1 MLNLSSSRLCLV
13 AFTLGGMLLSGCQKN
28 ESNSAN
34 KEPARQGSSTPAAP
48 AAPPATPTPPA
59 EAKAPAQD
67 APGGLTMKLD
77 DPQTALGF
85 LEQSGLNLKDAK
97 DDCALLAEDH
107 ATLGGLVRKA
117 RETAATRSV
126 KCEAAAGG
134 KTWSCKADFTGGNS
148 AEPEASEFALSLQFN
163 VDDAT
168 RAIQPDSLVCLMAG

>member
-48 AAPPATPTPPA
+48 AAPPAPA
-59 EAKAPAQD
+59 
-67 APGGLTMKLD
+67 APGGLTLKLD
-77 DPQTALGF
+77 DPKTALDF

-97 DDCALLAEDH
+97 DDCALLAEDNP
-107 ATLGGLVRKA
+107 TLGGLVRKA
-117 RETAATRSV
+117 RETAKTQSV